1 MPAQNSEHAVGPPT
15 AGAQGG
21 AEGAAT
27 DPRKSS
33 TSRLVDGALRRQP
46 LWVCSVDALIWL
58 IALPTNA
65 LLRYDFAWSRVSISG
80 MLIAGAV
87 AVTWQASWGYMIG
100 LYDRRWRY
108 GSFDEVSALASTVLL
123 TGALLTALAFVVPAE
138 MLPRSVPPLATVFTI
153 VGTMAVRSIWR
164 LYREKR
170 LRPNEAKPIVMI
182 GAGDGSYQISRALL
196 TDKMSAYV
204 PVALLD
210 DDPQKR
216 NLRFG
221 GVRVEGRLD
230 DLEAVAERFHARH
243 VLMAIPSA
251 DSRLIGR
258 MAIAA
263 HRADL
268 TFLVLPP
275 PEEMLG
281 SVSAADIRS
290 VIPADLLG
298 RQPAEIDTQAVAA
311 SITGKR
317 VLVTGAGGSI
327 GSELCRQLHTFAP
340 SALIML
346 DRDESG
352 LHAVQLSIDGRGLL
366 DDPNLVLA
374 DIRDRD
380 RVHDIFRVYRP
391 DVVFHAAALKHLTL
405 LESHPVE
412 GWKTNVVGTQNLLDA
427 ATEVGVERFLNVSTD
442 KAANPISVLGWTK
455 RITERLTANQGVVAN
470 HGTYVSVRFGNVLG
484 SRGSV
489 LTSFSAQAC
498 AGGPITV
505 TDPDVARY
513 FMTVEEA
520 VRLTI
525 YAAAIGSSGQA
536 LVLDMGK
543 PVKILDVARR
553 FCQLADPPLDVVF
566 TGLRRAEKMNED
578 LIATDEIDERPI
590 HPLISH
596 VAVPP
601 LELNGLATM
610 HDGPDT
616 GILELM
622 QRLSASPQRVGAI

>member
-1 MPAQNSEHAVGPPT
+1 VWQFVI
-15 AGAQGG
+15 
-21 AEGAAT
+21 
-27 DPRKSS
+27 
-33 TSRLVDGALRRQP
+33 
-46 LWVCSVDALIWL
+46 DALVWV
-58 IALPTNA
+58 IALPLTA
-65 LLRYDFAWSRVSISG
+65 LLRFDFALSRISVAG
-80 MLIAGAV
+80 MLTAGAV
-87 AVTWQASWGYMIG
+87 ALTWQGSWGYMIG

-108 GSFDEVSALASTVLL
+108 GTFDEIRALALTVLM
-123 TGALLTALAFVVPAE
+123 TGALLTTMAFVFPSE
-138 MLPRSVPPLATVFTI
+138 KLPRSVPVLASGFTI
-153 VGTMAVRSIWR
+153 TGTMAVRTVWR
-164 LYREKR
+164 LYREKQR
-170 LRPNEAKPIVMI
+170 RPYEAKPIVMI

-196 TDKMSAYV
+196 TDPMSQYV

-216 NLRFG
+216 NLRFQ
-221 GVRVEGRLD
+221 GVRVEGTLAN
-230 DLEAVAERFHARH
+230 LEAVAERFHARH

-251 DSRLIGR
+251 DSRLIAR
-258 MAIAA
+258 MADVA

-290 VIPADLLG
+290 MTPADLLG
-298 RQPAEIDTQAVAA
+298 RLPAEIDTQAVAD
-311 SITGKR
+311 SVSDKR

-327 GSELCRQLHTFAP
+327 GSELCRQLHAFAP

-380 RVHDIFRVYRP
+380 RVYEVFRHYRP

-405 LESHPVE
+405 LENHPAE
-412 GWKTNVVGTQNLLDA
+412 GWRTNVVGTQNVLDA
-427 ATEVGVERFLNVSTD
+427 ATEVGVQRFLNISTD

-455 RITERLTANQGVVAN
+455 RITERLTANQAVVAG

-489 LTSFSAQAC
+489 LTSFSKQASS
-498 AGGPITV
+498 GGPITV
-505 TDPDVARY
+505 TDREVARY

-525 YAAAIGSSGQA
+525 YAAAIGSSGEA
-536 LVLDMGK
+536 LVLDMGT

-553 FCQLADPPLDVVF
+553 FSQLADPALEIVF
-566 TGLRRAEKMNED
+566 TGLRRGEKMNED
-578 LIATDEIDERPI
+578 LIADGEIDDRPI
-590 HPLISH
+590 HHLISH

-601 LELNGLATM
+601 LMLDGLAT
-610 HDGPDT
+610 DSG
-616 GILELM
+616 GSNALYLELM
-622 QRLSASPQRVGAI
+622 QRLSASPATVDAV

>member
-1 MPAQNSEHAVGPPT
+1 
-15 AGAQGG
+15 
-21 AEGAAT
+21 
-27 DPRKSS
+27 
-33 TSRLVDGALRRQP
+33 
-46 LWVCSVDALIWL
+46 
-58 IALPTNA
+58 
-65 LLRYDFAWSRVSISG
+65 
-80 MLIAGAV
+80 
-87 AVTWQASWGYMIG
+87 
-100 LYDRRWRY
+100 
-108 GSFDEVSALASTVLL
+108 
-123 TGALLTALAFVVPAE
+123 
-138 MLPRSVPPLATVFTI
+138 
-153 VGTMAVRSIWR
+153 MAVRSIWR

-170 LRPNEAKPIVMI
+170 RRPHEAQPIVMI

-196 TDKMSAYV
+196 TDMMSAYV

-230 DLEAVAERFHARH
+230 DLGAVAERFHARH

-251 DSRLIGR
+251 DSRLIAR
-258 MAIAA
+258 MAVAA
-263 HRADL
+263 HDADL

-298 RQPAEIDTQAVAA
+298 RQPAEIDTQAVAD

-327 GSELCRQLHTFAP
+327 GSELCRQLHAFSP

-380 RVHDIFRVYRP
+380 RIYEVFRHYRP
-391 DVVFHAAALKHLTL
+391 EVVFHAAALKHLTL

-427 ATEVGVERFLNVSTD
+427 ASEVGVQRFLNVSTD
-442 KAANPISVLGWTK
+442 KAANPVCVLGWTK
-455 RITERLTANQGVVAN
+455 RITERLTANQAAVAS

-536 LVLDMGK
+536 LVLDMGT
-543 PVKILDVARR
+543 PVKIWDVARR

-566 TGLRRAEKMNED
+566 TGLRPGEKMMED
-578 LIATDEIDERPI
+578 LIADDEIDDRPI

-596 VAVPP
+596 VAIPP
-601 LELNGLATM
+601 LMLNGLAAES
-610 HDGPDT
+610 G
-616 GILELM
+616 GSNAGFLELM
-622 QRLSASPQRVGAI
+622 QHLCASHETVGAV